1 MGGDFIMSVGA
12 YSSGYTHHV
21 SQREERGVLQA
32 LRKRVRARFSRAS
45 KPVNHMGDL
54 DLEDR
59 LPPRVYEGAYDGYP
73 DNENRDADI
82 WSKEESTKQGSTHEY
97 MEVSVG

>member
-1 MGGDFIMSVGA
+1 
-12 YSSGYTHHV
+12 
-21 SQREERGVLQA
+21 
-32 LRKRVRARFSRAS
+32 
-45 KPVNHMGDL
+45 MGDL